1 MPDIVLFMPQTG
13 IYRKVLRPWMPL
25 PLLNVATHLVG
36 KGYTF
41 TIIDQRVDL
50 DWKEMLIAAVRKR
63 PVCVGISSMTGSQIM
78 GGIEAAAVVREVNDT
93 PIVWGGEHTSLF
105 PTDNLGDP
113 YVVVMI
119 SNEGGVTS

>member
-50 DWKEMLIAAVRKR
+50 DWKEMLIEAVRKK
-63 PVCVGISSMTGSQIM
+63 PICVGISSMTGSQIM
-78 GGIEAAAVVREVNDT
+78 GGLEAAALVREVNDT
-93 PIVWGGEHTSLF
+93 PIVWGGVHPSLF
-105 PTDNLGDP
+105 PKETLADP
-113 YVVVMI
+113 LVDVVI
-119 SNEGGVTS
+119 

>member
-13 IYRKVLRPWMPL
+13 VYRKVLRPWMPL

-50 DWKEMLIAAVRKR
+50 DWKERL
-63 PVCVGISSMTGSQIM
+63 
-78 GGIEAAAVVREVNDT
+78 IEAVSKKSCSAGLT
-93 PIVWGGEHTSLF
+93 IGP
-105 PTDNLGDP
+105 
-113 YVVVMI
+113 
-119 SNEGGVTS
+119 GGVVPIRTAWVMSSP